1 MLGEQM
7 RPVANPELAAIARG
21 SQLTPPARYPGWPD
35 GSASPITPISSPGL
49 PRPSS
54 ARLRSQSR
62 SASGGAA
69 ADKRGVPSP
78 ALTIRSTLTV
88 RDPALRPTGSPG
100 IRAGETLF
108 LIGSY

>member
-7 RPVANPELAAIARG
+7 RPVANPELPAIARG
-21 SQLTPPARYPGWPD
+21 FQLTPPARYPD
-35 GSASPITPISSPGL
+35 GRMARLRRLLRCPRRGL
-49 PRPSS
+49 PTPSS

-62 SASGGAA
+62 SASGAA
-69 ADKRGVPSP
+69 PADKRGVSSP

-88 RDPALRPTGSPG
+88 RDPALRPTGSPR

-108 LIGSY
+108 LIGFY